1 MAFSACC
8 AFHLFFYVFLREN
21 NPFSKNVQ
29 FLHIYFV
36 LFTILRISY
45 SNRVVNNAY
54 YLMQLHE
61 ANRVN
66 QLCVCVCQTFVCYN
80 IKIENRIQK
89 NRRNSPLSSRKIL
102 RKFFNIVN
110 HVLQFKEIGSLK
122 SVCFFFVVLSNARTC
137 VSIFLFIV
145 SAIVVNYF
153 VTIKRERCSLYF
165 AAF

>member
-66 QLCVCVCQTFVCYN
+66 QLCVCMLDFCLLQYQDRKPN
-80 IKIENRIQK
+80 SKKQK
-89 NRRNSPLSSRKIL
+89 
-102 RKFFNIVN
+102 KF
-110 HVLQFKEIGSLK
+110 
-122 SVCFFFVVLSNARTC
+122 
-137 VSIFLFIV
+137 
-145 SAIVVNYF
+145 AIVVKEDF
-153 VTIKRERCSLYF
+153 KEVL
-165 AAF
+165 